1 VLKKMQQCYPFT
13 PLPPLGGRPYETQV
27 QAAAEA
33 VRAETGRVSG
43 EVEKMLAGSV
53 PTPPRP

>member
-1 VLKKMQQCYPFT
+1 VLKKTQQCCLFA

-27 QAAAEA
+27 QAATEA
-33 VRAETGRVSG
+33 VRAKTGRVST

>member
-1 VLKKMQQCYPFT
+1 MQQCCPFT